1 MTAKEYLLQ
10 LRKLQRNA
18 TNKQKEYKRIKES
31 LSFLQGIAYDKD
43 RVQTSPKDTLSETIT
58 SLVDAENEA
67 VAAIAQYIDMYN
79 DCVNK
84 INSLSRYEYVEILS
98 RRYLEDDYKKRRLVS
113 IACDLNYSY
122 ERTKHMHGEAL
133 QEFSKKYLEC

>member
-67 VAAIAQYIDMYN
+67 VAAISQYIDMYN

-98 RRYLEDDYKKRRLVS
+98 RRYLEDDYQKRRLVS

>member
-31 LSFLQGIAYDKD
+31 LTFLQGIAYDKD
-43 RVQTSPKDTLSETIT
+43 RVQTSPKDTLSETIS

-67 VAAIAQYIDMYN
+67 VAAITQYLDLYN
-79 DCVNK
+79 DCVDK

-98 RRYLEDDYKKRRLVS
+98 RRYLEDDYQKRRLVS
-113 IACDLNYSY
+113 IACDLNFSY
-122 ERTKHMHGEAL
+122 ERVKHMHGEAL
-133 QEFSKKYLEC
+133 QEFSRKYLES

>member
-31 LSFLQGIAYDKD
+31 LTFLQGIAYDKD
-43 RVQTSPKDTLSETIT
+43 RVQTSPKDTLSETIS

-67 VAAIAQYIDMYN
+67 VAAITQYLDLYN
-79 DCVNK
+79 DCVDK

-98 RRYLEDDYKKRRLVS
+98 RRYLEDDYQKRRLVS
-113 IACDLNYSY
+113 IACDLNFSY
-122 ERTKHMHGEAL
+122 ERVKHMHGEAL
-133 QEFSKKYLEC
+133 QEFSKKYLES